1 MTPIEALGFLE
12 QVAASAP
19 MPLAMH
25 NQAKQAIR
33 TLVAAIQPKQEE
45 KPDGDGSDG
54 K

>member
-1 MTPIEALGFLE
+1 
-12 QVAASAP
+12 

-25 NQAKQAIR
+25 LEAKRAVKI
-33 TLVAAIQPKQEE
+33 LLEAIQPKQEE